1 MGIDLAHVRYVV
13 HWSLP
18 KTLDGFYQ
26 ESGRAGRDGLPAI
39 SVVYF
44 ARDDANKF
52 AFLIRKETEN
62 MKDKEAATRS
72 ATRKQDALAQ
82 VRDNDHFE
90 STTSMYEISFSFLL
104 LSRLLTTA

>member
-1 MGIDLAHVRYVV
+1 MAHVRYVV

-72 ATRKQDALAQ
+72 AARKQDALSQ
-82 VRDNDHFE
+82 VRASNNKSRTSSFE
-90 STTSMYEISFSFLL
+90 FSSPFLL
-104 LSRLLTTA
+104 MPRWWTTA